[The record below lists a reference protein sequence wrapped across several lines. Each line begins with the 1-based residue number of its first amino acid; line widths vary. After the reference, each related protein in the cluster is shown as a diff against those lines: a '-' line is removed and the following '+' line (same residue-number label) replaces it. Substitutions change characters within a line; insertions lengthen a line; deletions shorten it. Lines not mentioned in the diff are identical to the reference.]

1 MELLVG
7 AWRAIQCLWVHA
19 ILLPACSLI
28 CPDSGSLAL
37 NLHMPILI
45 WLGVKC
51 LPAYE
56 GLRRSY
62 ISSDFETT
70 GKPKEVSRKERVE
83 SMVPDWS
90 TERGEGTSRLSLS
103 TPKDILRSREKV
115 TLEEEDGEKQRA
127 WSDMVQKP
135 LNQTR
140 HEPRGKIL
148 CR

>member
-1 MELLVG
+1 MHQNLV
-7 AWRAIQCLWVHA
+7 RINTKVFHQVPS
-19 ILLPACSLI
+19 IL
-28 CPDSGSLAL
+28 G
-37 NLHMPILI
+37 HQ
-45 WLGVKC
+45 
-51 LPAYE
+51 
-56 GLRRSY
+56 
-62 ISSDFETT
+62 
-70 GKPKEVSRKERVE
+70 SRKERVE

-115 TLEEEDGEKQRA
+115 TLEKEDGEKQRA